1 MNQKRL
7 SELGLALLG
16 VFLFGL
22 SVLAITYELRRY
34 GFQDVLRSLSEIPI
48 PHLLLAI
55 AFTLTNYLMLTVY
68 DVLALQ
74 YIRRSLSYA
83 KVALASIISYAI
95 SNTIGFALL
104 TGSTIRYRF
113 YSIWGFSTLEIAN
126 IVAFSNLGF
135 WLGLFAVSGVVFLLE
150 PVSIPR
156 LLHLPF
162 ESVRSLSVIFLIT
175 VFSYLIW
182 SALGRRSLKIG
193 RWVMPHLS
201 IGLSLSQILVTSLD
215 WALAGGV
222 LYVVLPPNSFSFP
235 AFFSIYLLAQI
246 AGLLSHVPGGLGVVE
261 TIVLLLLSPPIP
273 SADLFGA
280 LLAYRV
286 IYYLLPLAIALLL
299 LGLYEI
305 RQRLPKSSINKR

>member
-22 SVLAITYELRRY
+22 SVLVITYELRRY
-34 GFQDVLRSLSEIPI
+34 NYQDVLRSLSEIPV

-55 AFTLTNYLMLTVY
+55 AFTLINYLMLTVY

-83 KVALASIISYAI
+83 KIALASLISYAI
-95 SNTIGFALL
+95 SNSIGFALL
-104 TGSTIRYRF
+104 TGSAIRYRF
-113 YSIWGFSTLEIAN
+113 YSIWGFSALEIAN
-126 IVAFSNLGF
+126 IVAFCNLGF

-150 PVSIPR
+150 PVSIP
-156 LLHLPF
+156 LLLRLPF
-162 ESVRSLSVIFLIT
+162 ESVRSLSAIFLIT
-175 VFSYLIW
+175 VLSYLIW
-182 SALGRRSLKIG
+182 NAISRRSLKIG
-193 RWVMPHLS
+193 RWVMPHLP
-201 IGLSLSQILVTSLD
+201 IGLSLTQIAVTSLD

-222 LYVVLPPNSFSFP
+222 LYSLLPLSSFSFP

-246 AGLLSHVPGGLGVVE
+246 AGLISHVPGGLGVFE
-261 TIVLLLLSPPIP
+261 TVVLLLLSPPIP

-280 LLAYRV
+280 LLAYRA

-305 RQRLPKSSINKR
+305 RQRLPNSTSKR